1 MKTVDTVSAELE
13 GLLLMLSKG
22 IDTDKRKACLVEEL
36 KKAYPECLN
45 EEGCWDEVPL
55 PDLEALTEDTDYP
68 VPFSLYE
75 DIAELF
81 LDGMPEPV
89 KNDTAKAM
97 ADKMKKY
104 CKTVDI
110 NGVSC
115 MLCYRYLKDKARAFL
130 CMGWMAVDILTAV
143 RMSRLPYYTTD
154 TGYVLKEDGECLVTA
169 SVPETRFRTSGLGD
183 IRFYFYPAPD
193 ARESLYM
200 LGQLLGFDR
209 DTLPA
214 RREETLKELNRLLDR
229 LEKEYAL

>member
-1 MKTVDTVSAELE
+1 MRTVDAVSAEME
-13 GLLLMLSKG
+13 RLLLMLSKG

-55 PDLEALTEDTDYP
+55 PDLETLTEDTAYP

-75 DIAELF
+75 DLAEL
-81 LDGMPEPV
+81 LVDGMPEPE
-89 KNDTAKAM
+89 KKDIAKAM
-97 ADKMKKY
+97 ADKMRKY
-104 CKTVDI
+104 CKEVNI

-143 RMSRLPYYTTD
+143 KMGRLPYYTTD
-154 TGYVLKEDGECLVTA
+154 AGYIVKPEDREYLVNT
-169 SVPETRFRTSGLGD
+169 SIPNTRFRTYEWKNA
-183 IRFYFYPAPD
+183 YFYPAPD
-193 ARESLYM
+193 AREAMYM

-209 DTLPA
+209 DTLPVS
-214 RREETLKELNRLLDR
+214 REETLKELNQLLDR
-229 LEKEYAL
+229 LEKEYVL

>member
-1 MKTVDTVSAELE
+1 MKTVDTVGTDMER
-13 GLLLMLSKG
+13 LLLMLSKG
-22 IDTDKRKACLVEEL
+22 IDTDKRKACLMEEL
-36 KKAYPECLN
+36 KKAYPECLD

-55 PDLEALTEDTDYP
+55 PDLEALTEDTAYP

-75 DIAELF
+75 DLAERF

-89 KNDTAKAM
+89 KKDAVKAM
-97 ADKMKKY
+97 TDKMRKY
-104 CKTVDI
+104 CKEVDI

-143 RMSRLPYYTTD
+143 RMSRLPYYVAD
-154 TGYVLKEDGECLVTA
+154 VGYVIKLEIGEYPVIA
-169 SVPETRFRTSGLGD
+169 SVPETRFKACEWENVR
-183 IRFYFYPAPD
+183 FYPAPD

-209 DTLPA
+209 DTLPVS
-214 RREETLKELNRLLDR
+214 REETLKELNQLLDR
-229 LEKEYAL
+229 LEEKYVL